1 MASGLAGRAFDAATK
16 KPAKFF
22 YPRALVRLISFME
35 TMQPPPASFGFG
47 PTGFGAVARAK
58 GDTIMVAVRPLS
70 VKVVKNTYQKPDS
83 FHVEFDARSLPLTPK
98 QIRACAVEI
107 SLWASPQV
115 DTPEPQGDDG
125 RVLLEPTIIGLVDDV
140 TARMD
145 ESGHVVQIDG
155 QDYTALFS
163 GREWNSKKTPNRTSP
178 AGLRLDLQLEHIMH
192 EGDPTSAMRLKVEPE
207 SLRSTLPIVGAA
219 YRRTSKK
226 GKPVAEKS
234 TYWDV
239 MYRMAQQ
246 EGFIIFVE
254 GLDVV
259 LTLPHVLHLHRAG
272 RLGGEPPERP
282 VYELAYG
289 RNLKSLELQRHLGK
303 ERTPIIAIRSY
314 DERTRRTLEGR
325 YPSSGETAPTGVG
338 TERDQVHVYQM
349 PGITQERT
357 LKRIAR
363 TVYELIAKGEQSLA
377 CGTDDLTDANGANLL
392 AMRSGDAMLV
402 KVDVF
407 NREHLLQLPE
417 ATRYTRLIAAGFPDA
432 VARYV
437 ARNMD
442 VVDQME
448 GPWRIKEVTID
459 YSVGE
464 GITIDIEANEFVKI
478 VVEE

>member
-1 MASGLAGRAFDAATK
+1 MASGLAGRAVSAATK
-16 KPAKFF
+16 NPAKVF

-35 TMQPPPASFGFG
+35 TMKPPPSSFGLG
-47 PTGFGAVARAK
+47 PSGFGGRARAM
-58 GDTIMVAVRPLS
+58 GDVIMVVQRPLS
-70 VKVVKNTYQKPDS
+70 VRVVKNTYQKPDS
-83 FHVEFDARSLPLTPK
+83 FHVEFDARALPLTPK

-107 SLWASPQV
+107 DLWAAPQV
-115 DTPEPQGDDG
+115 DDPEPKDDAG
-125 RVLLEPTIIGLVDDV
+125 RLLHVPTIVGLVDDV
-140 TARMD
+140 TSSMD
-145 ESGHVVQIDG
+145 DSGHVVQIDG

-163 GREWNSKKTPNRTSP
+163 GREWNSKKTPNRPSP
-178 AGLRLDLQLEHIMH
+178 AGLRLDLQLEQLMH
-192 EGDPTSAMRLKVEPE
+192 EGDPTSAMHLKVEPE

-282 VYELAYG
+282 VYELAWG

-303 ERTPIIAIRSY
+303 ERTPIIAVRSY
-314 DERTRRTLEGR
+314 DERTRQTLEGR

-349 PGITQERT
+349 PGVTQERA

-363 TVYELIAKGEQSLA
+363 TIYELIAKGEQSLA
-377 CGTDDLTDANGANLL
+377 CGTADLKDANGSSLL

-407 NREHLLQLPE
+407 NREELLQLPE
-417 ATRYTRLIAAGFPDA
+417 ATRYARLIAAGFPDQ

-442 VVDQME
+442 VVDQMQ
-448 GPWRIKEVTID
+448 GPWRVKEVTLNYGVD
-459 YSVGE
+459 E
-464 GITIDIEANEFVKI
+464 GISIDIQANEYVKI
-478 VVEE
+478 PVEE